1 MTSSTSSS
9 SRVRNLRLIVAAAWL
24 VGCAGPR
31 PVPPPVAD
39 PASLPRLRVL
49 VLPPENLVVGP
60 LPTREVTERLA
71 QMVALAG
78 ADVIG
83 GERLD
88 EYLAKYRIRYTGGVD
103 AVASRAA
110 REDLGADAIL
120 ASSFVLWSGS
130 TPVASFVARLVRTSD
145 VPAVLW
151 MDGYAR
157 TGDDAPG
164 LFALDVV
171 GDPAVLQA
179 EALSQVGASLQAY
192 LATGV
197 HPAPCT
203 GGGWWRPRLAYRARP
218 DERATATVAVLP
230 FVNTTLRR
238 GAGEVVALE
247 IAREFANADGFRLVE
262 PGIVRDELLRRRIVM
277 EDGVSLDQ
285 ARVVSATLDADL
297 VVAGYVFDFEDGG
310 MKPSSNFTVMVID
323 RKTGR
328 VVWESVSHNKGDDSE
343 TIFGLR
349 KVSTAPLLTCRMA
362 REMIDGMTGA
372 RGIPRR

>member
-24 VGCAGPR
+24 AGCAGPR
-31 PVPPPVAD
+31 PAPTPVAD
-39 PASLPRLRVL
+39 AAATPRLRVL
-49 VLPPENLVVGP
+49 VLPPENLMVGP
-60 LPTREVTERLA
+60 LPSRDVTERLA

-103 AVASRAA
+103 AAASKAA

-120 ASSFVLWSGS
+120 TSSFILWSGS
-130 TPVASFVARLVRTSD
+130 APVASFVARLVRTSD

-164 LFALDVV
+164 LFALEVI
-171 GDPAVLQA
+171 GDPAVLRA

-197 HPAPCT
+197 HPARCT

-297 VVAGYVFDFEDGG
+297 VVAGYVFDFDDSGSN
-310 MKPSSNFTVMVID
+310 PSTNFTAMVID

-372 RGIPRR
+372 RAIPRR